1 VQCREQ
7 AARAA
12 SPTAAILDVD
22 SDAIR
27 TVFRGD
33 AGRGSGVKP
42 DIIPI

>member
-1 VQCREQ
+1 MPVV
-7 AARAA
+7 
-12 SPTAAILDVD
+12 PVD